1 MDELVVAVDLGG
13 TQIRAAVLDAEGKV
27 MARVVRLTKAEEGLS
42 PVLGRIR
49 EAIHETLAQAP
60 LGKIRA
66 IGVGSPGP
74 LDPFRGIVRSAS
86 NLPGWRDV
94 PLRAI
99 LEEEFPLPVHLGND
113 ANVAALA
120 EQIFGGGKGLD
131 NLIYLTI
138 STGIGGGI
146 IADGKLLLGTEGLAA
161 EVGHMVLEPEGPRCT
176 CGKLGCLQALASG
189 VAIAREAAKVV
200 KGGAKTLIGE
210 LVEGDAS
217 KISAKVVSEAAAKGD
232 EVALKI
238 LAQAGFHIGLG
249 IVNLVH
255 LFNPQA
261 VIIGGGVSKAGPNL
275 FDPIRRT
282 VRERALPSFQ
292 GELTI
297 QPSALGDDVGLLG
310 AAALALMAER

>member
-13 TQIRAAVLDAEGKV
+13 TLIRTAILDREGNV
-27 MARVVRLTKAEEGLS
+27 TARVVRLTKAEEGLS
-42 PVLGRIR
+42 PVLRRIK
-49 EAIHETLAQAP
+49 EAIHETLAQVP
-60 LGKIRA
+60 LHKIKA

-74 LDPFRGIVRSAS
+74 LDPFRGVVRSAS
-86 NLPGWRDV
+86 NLPGWLDV

-99 LEEEFPLPVHLGND
+99 LEEEFSLPVHLGND

-120 EQIFGGGKGLD
+120 ERLFGGGKGLD

-146 IADGKLLLGTEGLAA
+146 IADGKLLLGAEGLAA

-176 CGKLGCLQALASG
+176 CGQLGCLQALASG
-189 VAIAREAAKVV
+189 IAIAREAAGAVES
-200 KGGAKTLIGE
+200 GAKTLIGE
-210 LVEGDAS
+210 LVGGDTS
-217 KISAKVVSEAAAKGD
+217 KISARVVSQAATEGD
-232 EVALKI
+232 EMALKI
-238 LAQAGFHIGLG
+238 LGRAGFYIGLG

-261 VIIGGGVSKAGPNL
+261 VIIGGGVSKAGPLL
-275 FDPIRRT
+275 FDPIRQT
-282 VRERALPSFQ
+282 VRERALPPYQ
-292 GELTI
+292 TELTI

-310 AAALALMAER
+310 AAALALTAEG